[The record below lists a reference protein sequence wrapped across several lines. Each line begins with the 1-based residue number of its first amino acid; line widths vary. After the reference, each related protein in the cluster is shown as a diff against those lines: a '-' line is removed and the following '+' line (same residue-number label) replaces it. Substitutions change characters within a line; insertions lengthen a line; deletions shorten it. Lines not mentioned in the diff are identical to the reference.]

1 MFQIVQELVW
11 YLLIDLD
18 NDPIFAIT
26 ADAEIYINLQ
36 KLDITSLSYNIDSTP
51 PTITLNGYEF
61 NLTDYNQETGEY
73 KIAGLDS
80 ATFNPTTGELQL
92 PGQENPLDLD
102 DSFTL
107 SNGVYTRNPQNTPEH
122 TPATTDMSGPDD
134 DVGDTPNRLFHFA
147 RPSIATSVTAT
158 PPNITPDMTVQDN
171 NIVSNTELENLNVQS
186 MSIVYDEFNLP
197 VSINLN
203 DNNYSLEFNPN
214 TGKYYIANSTT
225 STLDTSTGTVT
236 LSENNIF
243 KYLSI
248 DSNQYY
254 ILSAN
259 ALDASEILTYNVSVD
274 INSVMV
280 TNINGTTTPYNLVGE
295 ENNIKYLVNPNNPTE
310 KLAVFNVSTGEI
322 IYAGQN
328 YISLPQDIMIMP
340 DMAVL
345 PSNNMINGNNNDNNI
360 ISDDTKQALSDL
372 LRNNNNTIKGYI
384 ADGNLEGLKEYLNN
398 EIQNTLPGAENQE
411 IASLAQQ
418 VINDMQLEGTK
429 TYEDFIE
436 KLNQSLEL
444 NNLPTLDVGL
454 EALENL
460 TDSGT
465 ININVNGMNTGSMVT
480 YILIASVATG
490 LTSLAVNR
498 INNKLQKKDLEK
510 DLKKMNKRLEVR
522 RRESLAKNS
531 DGKKTR

>member
-1 MFQIVQELVW
+1 
-11 YLLIDLD
+11 
-18 NDPIFAIT
+18 
-26 ADAEIYINLQ
+26 
-36 KLDITSLSYNIDSTP
+36 
-51 PTITLNGYEF
+51 
-61 NLTDYNQETGEY
+61 
-73 KIAGLDS
+73 
-80 ATFNPTTGELQL
+80 
-92 PGQENPLDLD
+92 
-102 DSFTL
+102 
-107 SNGVYTRNPQNTPEH
+107 
-122 TPATTDMSGPDD
+122 MSGPDD

-147 RPSIATSVTAT
+147 RPSITTSVTAT

-328 YISLPQDIMIMP
+328 YISLPQDMIMP

-531 DGKKTR
+531 NGKKVR

>member
-1 MFQIVQELVW
+1 MNCTLIPVTTEEGNTIYYVQ
-11 YLLIDLD
+11 DQA
-18 NDPIFAIT
+18 N
-26 ADAEIYINLQ
+26 NN
-36 KLDITSLSYNIDSTP
+36 NIALYDSV
-51 PTITLNGYEF
+51 EH
-61 NLTDYNQETGEY
+61 
-73 KIAGLDS
+73 KIISAGS
-80 ATFNPTTGELQL
+80 
-92 PGQENPLDLD
+92 ENVIDLD

-107 SNGVYTRNPQNTPEH
+107 NSDGTYVRNPQNTNEP
-122 TPATTDMSGPDD
+122 PLATTEAIDSPAIPNDA
-134 DVGDTPNRLFHFA
+134 VSSDTVFNG
-147 RPSIATSVTAT
+147 TSNGMVANT
-158 PPNITPDMTVQDN
+158 
-171 NIVSNTELENLNVQS
+171 TELENLDVQS

-236 LSENNIF
+236 LSENNVF

-259 ALDASEILTYNVSVD
+259 ALDINEILSYDVSDD
-274 INSVMV
+274 INTVTV
-280 TNINGTTTPYNLVGE
+280 TNINGTTTTYNLVGE

-310 KLAVFNVSTGEI
+310 KLAVFNLNTGEI

-328 YISLPQDIMIMP
+328 YISLPQDIITS
-340 DMAVL
+340 DMAAL
-345 PSNNMINGNNNDNNI
+345 PSNSTINGNNNDNNI

-372 LRNNNNTIKGYI
+372 LRDNNNTIKGYI

-398 EIQNTLPGAENQE
+398 EIQNTLSGAENQE
-411 IASLAQQ
+411 IASLAQK

-436 KLNQSLEL
+436 KLNQSLES

-465 ININVNGMNTGSMVT
+465 INIDVNGMNTGSMIT

-522 RRESLAKNS
+522 KRESLAKNS